1 MRWILTLLTAA
12 STATAPLAATAI
24 AATETEGRGP
34 SAQTTLT
41 LDLSEKTTSPARSSI
56 IERLLDNSA
65 TETLLLAQQLAEA
78 KRLRSN
84 AVAIDGAVA
93 KLKKYVGK
101 TWYVFSGTTP
111 SGWDCSGL
119 VRWTYEQLG
128 VELEHS
134 ANAQGKL
141 GHRVEEPLPGDIVAW
156 SWNGGKSFYHTG
168 IYIGDGKAI
177 HVLKPGHRT
186 SVVDLNG
193 PLFGSSSVTFVRI
206 VDRDDST
213 PESRRLGAVG

>member
-1 MRWILTLLTAA
+1 MRWILTLLTAT
-12 STATAPLAATAI
+12 SVVTATLAAPAN
-24 AATETEGRGP
+24 AATETKGP
-34 SAQTTLT
+34 GQIAPSTFTLT
-41 LDLSEKTTSPARSSI
+41 LSEKTTSPARSSI
-56 IERLLDNSA
+56 IERLLDKSA
-65 TETLLLAQQLAEA
+65 TETTLLAQFAAEA

-93 KLKKYVGK
+93 KLRKHVGK
-101 TWYVFSGTTP
+101 TWYVFSGSTP

-119 VRWTYEQLG
+119 VRWTYEQLD

-134 ANAQGKL
+134 ANAQGRL
-141 GHRVEEPLPGDIVAW
+141 GQRVTTPLPGDIVAW
-156 SWNGGKSFYHTG
+156 SWNGRKSFYHTG
-168 IYIGDGKAI
+168 IYVGDGKAI

-186 SVVDLNG
+186 SVIDLDG